1 MDLFQWSGILGL
13 AVVAL
18 AAVALRLAERA
29 RHWRGMARKAIE
41 ARNDAWGERD
51 DARRELSRL
60 RGKVLARS
68 RGDLGPVVVP
78 IDTTLEGMIAAR
90 DELRARFRSAPTG
103 TGAA

>member
-1 MDLFQWSGILGL
+1 MDLFQWSGVLGL
-13 AVVAL
+13 AVVAS
-18 AAVALRLAERA
+18 AAVALRLAERV
-29 RHWRGMARKAIE
+29 RYWRGMARQAIV

-68 RGDLGPVVVP
+68 RGELSPVVVP
-78 IDTTLEGMIAAR
+78 LDTTHEAMLAAR
-90 DELRARFRSAPTG
+90 DELRARFRQAPTG